1 MLTTSRAC
9 NNLNSEAN
17 KYFQENG
24 KSIKAQR
31 NSYVFRGISIEK
43 RPVDPWSVISPDL
56 SPLDDLL
63 QVLWRQASCR
73 NARNQQEVR

>member
-1 MLTTSRAC
+1 VLTTSRAC

-43 RPVDPWSVISPDL
+43 RPVDP
-56 SPLDDLL
+56 
-63 QVLWRQASCR
+63 
-73 NARNQQEVR
+73 